1 LQQFLPG
8 SISPT
13 VGALDEWGL
22 LPRAGAERSSALQRA
37 VLSLVTPTHKRHFA
51 RGLQL
56 LGSST
61 YRRAKLFESDRP
73 A

>member
-1 LQQFLPG
+1 
-8 SISPT
+8 
-13 VGALDEWGL
+13 LDEWGL
-22 LPRAGAERSSALQRA
+22 LSRAGAERSYALRRA
-37 VLSLVTPTHKRHFA
+37 VLALVTPTHKRHFA

-61 YRRAKLFESDRP
+61 CRRAKLFESDRT